1 MSYHITNPNDTAFPD
16 QHLIGQGLTKREFF
30 AAMAMQGLISNWF
43 EMAKIFRE
51 TTGKNLPLCTEAVK
65 FADQLIQSL
74 NKNETND

>member
-30 AAMAMQGLISNWF
+30 AVMALQGLLSDRQHAIKMQYTYDAFTN
-43 EMAKIFRE
+43 R
-51 TTGKNLPLCTEAVK
+51 AVK
-65 FADQLIQSL
+65 LADELIKEL